1 MIYKMLINN
10 NVSDNIWSL
19 SPTQLSNTL
28 SVVGLLEPCYLAESE
43 GRPGRTFIN
52 FFCNFFFSS
61 KSTQDG
67 RGDKK
72 WSDNSNTCTHTKKQV
87 LLHQN
92 WALLLYWHTNTTKTL
107 CDMCFTYSHA
117 KKRKTR
123 KNREKGVART
133 AKFINTATTVVI
145 QNIS

>member
-10 NVSDNIWSL
+10 NVGDNIWSL
-19 SPTQLSNTL
+19 SLTQLSNTL

-52 FFCNFFFSS
+52 FFCNFFLS
-61 KSTQDG
+61 KSTQEG